1 MTDYYTLRGIKGMR
15 FRDIRHPIGWQT
27 VEFQLRQART
37 WRGRKF
43 NFWR

>member
-1 MTDYYTLRGIKGMR
+1 MR
-15 FRDIRHPIGWQT
+15 FRDASYPAGWHLTDWQ
-27 VEFQLRQART
+27 VRQART